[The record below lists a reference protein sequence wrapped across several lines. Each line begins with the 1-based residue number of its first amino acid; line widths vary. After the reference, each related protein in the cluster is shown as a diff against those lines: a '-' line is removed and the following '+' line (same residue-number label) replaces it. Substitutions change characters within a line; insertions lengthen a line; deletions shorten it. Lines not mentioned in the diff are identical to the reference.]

1 MASVSE
7 EILLEVKFTDDNT
20 AKRMAE
26 IQNALASLKE
36 EYDEIKKSV
45 KENGAVTADQ
55 AKAMAENKAEVKA
68 LTNEM
73 KFYEKQLQAEAKQNE
88 LVNDSINA
96 MRTNL
101 GKMIAQYD
109 ALSAKERENV
119 DVGGKLLDSINKQTK
134 AIKDAEY
141 ATQRYQRN
149 VGNYENAIKNALPPQ
164 LQMVNGLA
172 ETAQEAGG
180 AIPMMK
186 NLGMAFGNLA
196 KQAMAFIATPIGAVI
211 TAIALVVA
219 GLVASFKTLQK
230 AFQRTESNGDR
241 LKESL
246 GKLKG
251 IGNALL
257 KALEPLAVWFAN
269 TFAKAIDIVINSL
282 ASMVNGLQK
291 ALDWIAKTTGSKTMQ
306 NWANG
311 LQNITIKTAEVVNAT
326 SELATAE
333 EKLARKQRDARKI
346 MLEYQRQA
354 EELRQTRDDA
364 TKSAEEQEEANR
376 KLLEL
381 LEQQKRVEG
390 GIQQEAI
397 NIAKKRIAVYG
408 ETTENLDALAEAE
421 TEYADVIERITG
433 QSNEALKWQNDRLA
447 KYKEEIYLL
456 DEITKKV
463 LDVNYSQPN
472 TEKRQRFDDEEDDE
486 DVEDI
491 SAIMIERNNMRLQY
505 EKLGFEERLKL
516 QQENIAIEHA
526 QRVANGEDAIA
537 TEAWYQGE
545 MTRVAKENADARRA
559 YITQL
564 ANSSMSA
571 TADMIGA
578 LEELARESGAS
589 EEYMKKLAVAKI
601 AINTATAISQGVSGA
616 MAVPFPANIPAILAT
631 ITAVISGIAQAKS
644 ALSKANVPKYATG
657 GLVEGAG
664 TCTSD
669 SIPAMLSNGESVM
682 TARATSAYS
691 PILSAMNQ
699 SVGGAPIGASTNT
712 RAMQQ
717 LVQQFASAVAEQ
729 PIYTSVVDINEGQSR
744 VVQIVDKF

>member
-26 IQNALASLKE
+26 IQNAIAELNE
-36 EYDEIKKSV
+36 EYAKTKKAV

-73 KFYEKQLQAEAKQNE
+73 KFYEKQLQAEAKQAKITADS
-88 LVNDSINA
+88 VNG

-101 GKMIAQYD
+101 SKMIAQYD
-109 ALSAKERENV
+109 ALSKADRDSE
-119 DVGGKLLDSINKQTK
+119 VGRNLRDQINQTTD
-134 AIKDAEY
+134 AIKEAEY
-141 ATQRYQRN
+141 STQRYQRN
-149 VGNYENAIKNALPPQ
+149 VGNYANAMREALSGSVPAVGKFSNALVG
-164 LQMVNGLA
+164 LKTSAGWIGLA
-172 ETAQEAGG
+172 IQ
-180 AIPMMK
+180 
-186 NLGMAFGNLA
+186 
-196 KQAMAFIATPIGAVI
+196 
-211 TAIALVVA
+211 ALVALFA
-219 GLVASFKTLQK
+219 GLSK
-230 AFQRTESNGDR
+230 AFNRTEGNSDKMKG
-241 LKESL
+241 SL

-251 IGNALL
+251 LFIA
-257 KALEPLAVWFAN
+257 
-269 TFAKAIDIVINSL
+269 
-282 ASMVNGLQK
+282 LQK
-291 ALDWIAKTTGSKTMQ
+291 AVEPLTKSIVGGLTSAIDGAIEALGWLGEKIQKLLRAVGLDGLADKMENFAETARESAKAS
-306 NWANG
+306 
-311 LQNITIKTAEVVNAT
+311 E
-326 SELATAE
+326 ELAVAE
-333 EKLARKQRDARKI
+333 EKLTRKQRDARKI

-364 TKSAEEQEEANR
+364 TKSAEEQEDANR

-381 LEQQKRVEG
+381 LEQQKKVEG

-433 QSNEALKWQNDRLA
+433 QSSEALKWQNDRLA

-456 DEITKKV
+456 DELTKKV

-472 TEKRQRFDDEEDDE
+472 KAKRQRFDDEEDDE
-486 DVEDI
+486 DIEDV

-505 EKLGFEERLKL
+505 EKLGFKERLKL

-601 AINTATAISQGVSGA
+601 AINTATAIAQGVSGA
-616 MAVPFPANIPAILAT
+616 MAVGFPANIPAILAT

-657 GLVEGAG
+657 GLVQGEGTG
-664 TCTSD
+664 TSD

-691 PILSAMNQ
+691 PILSAINQ

-717 LVQQFASAVAEQ
+717 LVQQFADAVAEQ
-729 PIYTSVVDINEGQSR
+729 PIYTSVVDINEGQNR
-744 VVQIVDKF
+744 VAQIVDKF